1 MHPVSLS
8 RLPRLMG
15 SLLCL
20 AFGASLP
27 ASAIAEDTLD
37 KIRQT
42 RTITLGNREAA
53 RPFSYLDADKKPVG
67 YSVDL
72 CLRVV
77 ETLRK
82 ELKMPD
88 LKVKYVT
95 LSGAERIPKL
105 MDGTVDLECGS
116 TTNTKARQEKVDFS
130 YTIFVAGM
138 KILTADKG
146 VTQPASLSGRKVALS
161 KGTTSEKLFTQ
172 MRDAELGSM
181 QLVSYPSNAEA
192 FKALQSGQVV
202 AFPQDD
208 ILLMGMLASA
218 PDAQKYS
225 LTDSY
230 LSIEPYAIMVRKGD
244 EALLSAVD
252 RTLRGL
258 YSSGQINAIYER
270 WFENESIKLPMSR
283 LLRDSFSRPTKE
295 AGFAR
300 VLGHSL

>member
-1 MHPVSLS
+1 MRSARNKYPVRLLGQLLCVLIGSSLS
-8 RLPRLMG
+8 
-15 SLLCL
+15 
-20 AFGASLP
+20 AGAV
-27 ASAIAEDTLD
+27 AEDTLE

-42 RTITLGNREAA
+42 RSITIGNREAA
-53 RPFSYLDADKKPVG
+53 RPFSFLDAEKKPVG

-77 ETLRK
+77 DTLRK
-82 ELKMPD
+82 ELKIPD

-138 KILTADKG
+138 KILTADTG
-146 VTQPASLSGRKVALS
+146 VTHPSNLGGRKVALS

-192 FKALQSGQVV
+192 FKALQAGQVT

-218 PDAQKYS
+218 PDAQKFR
-225 LTDSY
+225 LTESY

-244 EALLSAVD
+244 EGLLSAVD

-258 YSSGQINAIYER
+258 YTSGQINAIYDR
-270 WFENESIKLPMSR
+270 WFDTETIKLPMSR

>member
-20 AFGASLP
+20 ALGASLP

>member
-20 AFGASLP
+20 ALGASLP

-138 KILTADKG
+138 KILTVDKG

>member
-1 MHPVSLS
+1 MTRLSSRTLRFLAVSLS
-8 RLPRLMG
+8 
-15 SLLCL
+15 CL
-20 AFGASLP
+20 AIVP
-27 ASAIAEDTLD
+27 AVQADTLE

-42 RTITLGNREAA
+42 RSITLGNREAA

-77 ETLRK
+77 DSLRK
-82 ELKMPD
+82 ELKLPD

-105 MDGTVDLECGS
+105 LDGTIDLECGS

-138 KILTADKG
+138 KMLTADNS
-146 VTQPASLSGRKVALS
+146 VTQPTTLVGKKVALS

-172 MRDAELGSM
+172 MRDAELTNM
-181 QLVSYPSNAEA
+181 QLVTYPSNAEA
-192 FKALQSGQVV
+192 MKALQAGQVAV
-202 AFPQDD
+202 FPQDD
-208 ILLMGMLASA
+208 ILLMGMLSTA
-218 PDAQKYS
+218 PDAQRFH
-225 LTDSY
+225 LTESY
-230 LSIEPYAIMVRKGD
+230 LSIEPYAIMVRKDD
-244 EALLSAVD
+244 EALLSIVD
-252 RTLRGL
+252 HTLRQL
-258 YSSGQINAIYER
+258 YVSGQINAIYER
-270 WFENESIKLPMSR
+270 WFNTESIKVPMSR